1 MMQASFEYNNFWL
14 VWKSYVPS
22 YSKHPWDKLSK
33 ADILEALIW
42 VFLGM
47 FFGITIPKYL
57 PVILKTIQG
66 LSSTKVAFRGPPI
79 LIRKSYNH
87 WQIYTWIA
95 RNAPDH
101 QISYSLILGKCTLNP
116 VQIWKHFDTTG
127 LTLNIF
133 LTFISKLS
141 SGVYMRYMVINP
153 VVLYIHVYML

>member
-1 MMQASFEYNNFWL
+1 MLWNLVNTKPSMKIVETSFKLSTKYQDASLNSFEYNNFWL

-116 VQIWKHFDTTG
+116 V
-127 LTLNIF
+127 
-133 LTFISKLS
+133 
-141 SGVYMRYMVINP
+141 
-153 VVLYIHVYML
+153 